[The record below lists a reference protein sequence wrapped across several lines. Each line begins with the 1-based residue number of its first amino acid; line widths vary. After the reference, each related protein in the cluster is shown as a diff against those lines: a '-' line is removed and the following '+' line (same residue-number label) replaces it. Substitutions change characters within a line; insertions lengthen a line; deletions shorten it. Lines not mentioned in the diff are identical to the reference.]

1 MHSPA
6 QQQQITQWLV
16 AIVFSHG
23 LHPFEPFD
31 PRLWNGSFGGVSC
44 HCCGAAAG
52 NRHFCDYSNR
62 SYIAV
67 LFFEFLALEK
77 IPLFH
82 PRDRDT

>member
-1 MHSPA
+1 MV
-6 QQQQITQWLV
+6 WL
-16 AIVFSHG
+16 SGGSG
-23 LHPFEPFD
+23 LTRGF
-31 PRLWNGSFGGVSC
+31 GTAAFGGVSC